1 MIQMG
6 LQWDNPSTV
15 FESRKKSKCT
25 LHNLTSIWGFFR
37 IRTEKCHFLIYGVD
51 LSRFDIE
58 TESAQLTNQPPPVH
72 SAIAA
77 LARAEVPP
85 ERHISTMTVHDVFYS
100 FANMNQCTYMKP
112 LYNDTNMSLFQESSN
127 IVTSQQQSLLKGL
140 AVILS
145 QEPKDTHPPGL
156 LQQLC
161 RSSLQCLHRAPRC
174 ARTTLEQGSL
184 NFLLLEAC
192 RHSYSIAA
200 PLSLLSLQHIAP
212 SCVLPRMRAPHKNH

>member
-1 MIQMG
+1 MHNSQINRLQCIQQSPPWRG
-6 LQWDNPSTV
+6 
-15 FESRKKSKCT
+15 RKSH
-25 LHNLTSIWGFFR
+25 LNDTSPRWRCMMFFIALLIW
-37 IRTEKCHFLIYGVD
+37 I
-51 LSRFDIE
+51 
-58 TESAQLTNQPPPVH
+58 N
-72 SAIAA
+72 
-77 LARAEVPP
+77 VP
-85 ERHISTMTVHDVFYS
+85 IWSLYI
-100 FANMNQCTYMKP
+100 
-112 LYNDTNMSLFQESSN
+112 YNDTNMSLFQESSN

-184 NFLLLEAC
+184 NFLPLEAC
-192 RHSYSIAA
+192 RHSYSQAA